1 MVWVYAR
8 EVLLAA
14 VSGFFHFVEE
24 VFHVKILCPCV
35 WFIYLFITFI

>member
-24 VFHVKILCPCV
+24 VFLSTLKFYVLA
-35 WFIYLFITFI
+35 FGLFICL